1 MPATYPNQV
10 PAAYRQ
16 QLPQQ
21 VPATYLGGSPQRM
34 PIPCYRESDLW
45 SRLEA
50 DASQKSRKAFH
61 PLPARREIMATSLPA
76 QPSAI
81 TRWLIRAVIAG
92 CRESVVGVRGLDHLL
107 ALREPFV
114 VVANH
119 NQRLEAVLLPALLA
133 YWRSGTLVHFLA
145 DWPMAL
151 VPGVAMLYR
160 RNGAILVGGKK
171 PRWPA
176 LEALRPLYVDR
187 RPALDRAFDVLRAGR
202 PVGVFPE
209 GSMNRDPSRLLR
221 GRVGAARLAIL
232 AQVPVLPI
240 GLSFPGQAADAP
252 IADGTPMA
260 IAFGQPLIPPR
271 TGVAGGT
278 EEFHVQ
284 IMSTLATL
292 AGKSWRPDAPRRKP
306 CAKN

>member
-1 MPATYPNQV
+1 VPATYPNPL
-10 PAAYRQ
+10 PARRQ

-21 VPATYLGGSPQRM
+21 VPATYLGGTGF
-34 PIPCYRESDLW
+34 W

-50 DASQKSRKAFH
+50 DASRKSLNAFQ
-61 PLPARREIMATSLPA
+61 PLPARREIMATRLPF
-76 QPSAI
+76 QPSA
-81 TRWLIRAVIAG
+81 TTHWLTRAVIAG
-92 CRESVVGVRGLDHLL
+92 CRQKVVGVRGVEHLL
-107 ALREPFV
+107 GLREPFL

-133 YWRSGTLVHFLA
+133 YWRGGALVHFLA

-151 VPGVAMLYR
+151 VPGVAFLYR
-160 RNGAILVGGKK
+160 RNGAILVGGKQ

-176 LEALRPLYVDR
+176 LDVLRPLYVDR
-187 RPALDRAFDVLRAGR
+187 RPALDRAFDVLRAGSS
-202 PVGVFPE
+202 VGIFPE
-209 GSMNRDPSRLLR
+209 GTMNRHPSRLLR

-240 GLSFPGQAADAP
+240 GLSFPGQSPEIP
-252 IADGTPMA
+252 IADGAKMA
-260 IAFGQPLIPPR
+260 IDIGRPLTP
-271 TGVAGGT
+271 TQAGHTAGVAD
-278 EEFHVQ
+278 FHVQ

-306 CAKN
+306 CAKD